1 MQNIKIST
9 VDEYFQLIPEEVRP
23 EMDALRSML
32 LRLVPDAE
40 EGISYGMPCIKLN
53 GILVYYACHKKHIGF
68 YPTANVIKVLSK
80 KLEGYATSK
89 GAIQFPIG
97 KAVPEE
103 LIAEIVQFRLNEN
116 KEKALQKKQPRK
128 NQLKINFS

>member
-9 VDEYFQLIPEEVRP
+9 VDEYFQLIPVEARP
-23 EMDALRSML
+23 EMEEFRSML
-32 LRLVPDAE
+32 LRIVPEGE

-80 KLEGYATSK
+80 KLEGYVTSK
-89 GAIQFPIG
+89 GAIQFPLG
-97 KAVPEE
+97 KVVPEE
-103 LIAEIVQFRLNEN
+103 LIAEIVQFRVNEN
-116 KEKALQKKQPRK
+116 KEKALQKKAAK
-128 NQLKINFS
+128 KKKK

>member
-1 MQNIKIST
+1 MQKLKIST
-9 VDEYFQLIPEEVRP
+9 VDEYFQLIPGEARP
-23 EMDALRSML
+23 EMEAFRSML
-32 LRLVPDAE
+32 LRLVPEAE

-89 GAIQFPIG
+89 GAIQFHRQFLP
-97 KAVPEE
+97 KAHVCCLVKTRSRRAPKRCQV
-103 LIAEIVQFRLNEN
+103 AQFPCQN
-116 KEKALQKKQPRK
+116 AL
-128 NQLKINFS
+128 LAS

>member
-32 LRLVPDAE
+32 QRLVPDAE

-68 YPTANVIKVLSK
+68 YPFPNVIKVFSK
-80 KLEGYATSK
+80 KLEGYETSK
-89 GAIQFPIG
+89 GAIQFPLG
-97 KAVPEE
+97 KAMPEE
-103 LIAEIVQFRLNEN
+103 LIQKIIQFRIAENE
-116 KEKALQKKQPRK
+116 EKMLQKRTIKKKSKQD
-128 NQLKINFS
+128 

>member
-40 EGISYGMPCIKLN
+40 EGISYGMPCIKQN
-53 GILVYYACHKKHIGF
+53 GILVYYACQKKHIGF

-80 KLEGYATSK
+80 KLESYTTSK
-89 GAIQFPIG
+89 GTIQFPLG
-97 KAVPEE
+97 KSVPEE
-103 LIAEIVQFRLNEN
+103 LIAEIVQFRVNEN
-116 KEKALQKKQPRK
+116 KEKALQKK
-128 NQLKINFS
+128 INKKKSTKD

>member
-32 LRLVPDAE
+32 QRLVPDAE

-68 YPTANVIKVLSK
+68 YPFPNAIKVFSK
-80 KLEGYATSK
+80 KLEGYTTSK
-89 GAIQFPIG
+89 GAIQFPLG
-97 KAVPEE
+97 KAMPEE
-103 LIAEIVQFRLNEN
+103 LIQKIIQFRIAENE
-116 KEKALQKKQPRK
+116 EKMLQKRTIKKKSKQD
-128 NQLKINFS
+128 

>member
-32 LRLVPDAE
+32 QRLVPDAE
-40 EGISYGMPCIKLN
+40 EGISYGMPCIKMN

-68 YPTANVIKVLSK
+68 YPFPNAIKVFSK
-80 KLEGYATSK
+80 KLEDYTTSK
-89 GAIQFPIG
+89 GAIQFPLG
-97 KAVPEE
+97 KAMPEE
-103 LIAEIVQFRLNEN
+103 LIQKIIQFRIAENE
-116 KEKALQKKQPRK
+116 EKMLQKRTIKKKSKQD
-128 NQLKINFS
+128 